1 MKINKDLCIN
11 CGICIIYCPVN
22 AIEKKDGIID
32 IDFAGCVECGNCLR
46 VSNCPKGALYK
57 QEMDY
62 PRIIRA
68 VMSDP
73 YVVAPDTGIPGRG
86 TAEIKTNDVTGR
98 FKRGWIG
105 MAIEMGRPITGV
117 WIRDVEK
124 VALAIAKHGLE
135 FEHINPVTAMM
146 TDPTTG
152 KFKEEL
158 LQEKVL
164 SAILEF
170 AIRPEKVPAVL
181 ETLKAV
187 QNEVSCVFSVDIASR
202 CNPDLSVPHEKIIA
216 DAGVWM
222 SLNAKTNLGL
232 GRPLVKED

>member
-1 MKINKDLCIN
+1 MKINKDLCID
-11 CGICIIYCPVN
+11 CGNCIIYCPVE
-22 AIEKKDGIID
+22 AIQEKEGVVE
-32 IDFAGCVECGNCLR
+32 IDFAECVECGNCLR
-46 VSNCPKGALYK
+46 RSECPTEAIYQ
-57 QEMDY
+57 QEMEY

-73 YVVAPDTGIPGRG
+73 YVVAPNTGIPGRG

-105 MAIEMGRPITGV
+105 MAVELGRPITGV
-117 WIRDVEK
+117 WIYDAEK
-124 VALAIAKHGLE
+124 VAMVLAKHGLE

-146 TDPTTG
+146 VDSKVG

-158 LQEKVL
+158 LNEKVL

-170 AIRPEKVPAVL
+170 AILPEKVPAVL
-181 ETLKAV
+181 KTLQEIQK
-187 QNEVSCVFSVDIASR
+187 EVNCIFSVDIASR
-202 CNPDLSVPHEKIIA
+202 CNPDLSVPHEKIIK
-216 DAGVWM
+216 DFGVWM